1 MALAAAGPAE
11 VVRAAQKDDYYRG
24 GLRSAAGGALHSL
37 AGEPGP
43 AAGDGGGPQRVS
55 GRRARTAG
63 LGAQRGG
70 VSGRNGLWL
79 RDTST
84 SFVPSNVLGAS
95 QTPPV

>member
-43 AAGDGGGPQRVS
+43 AAGERGPQRVS
-55 GRRARTAG
+55 GRRAGTAG
-63 LGAQRGG
+63 LGALSSAE
-70 VSGRNGLWL
+70 V
-79 RDTST
+79 
-84 SFVPSNVLGAS
+84 
-95 QTPPV
+95 

>member
-43 AAGDGGGPQRVS
+43 AAGEGGGPSVCPGGGQ
-55 GRRARTAG
+55 G
-63 LGAQRGG
+63 QRGW
-70 VSGRNGLWL
+70 GR
-79 RDTST
+79 SAE
-84 SFVPSNVLGAS
+84 V
-95 QTPPV
+95 

>member
-43 AAGDGGGPQRVS
+43 AAGEGGAPACVRAAGKDS
-55 GRRARTAG
+55 GAGGAARRCEREKRLVVT
-63 LGAQRGG
+63 
-70 VSGRNGLWL
+70 
-79 RDTST
+79 
-84 SFVPSNVLGAS
+84 
-95 QTPPV
+95 